1 VATSIDL
8 THPIAF
14 GYQRPE
20 LPLFRRGTTVL
31 SASDNAYSTP
41 VRYTN
46 EPLMAGF
53 IGPEQQDKIRN
64 QAAVIAE
71 RQGRGLVVRFANNP
85 LFRGFWRGTERLFI
99 NALYMGQVVEKTQLP
114 D

>member
-1 VATSIDL
+1 VA
-8 THPIAF
+8 
-14 GYQRPE
+14 
-20 LPLFRRGTTVL
+20 
-31 SASDNAYSTP
+31 

-64 QAAVIAE
+64 QAAVSAE

-85 LFRGFWRGTERLFI
+85 LFRGFWRGTERLF
-99 NALYMGQVVEKTQLP
+99 N
-114 D
+114 